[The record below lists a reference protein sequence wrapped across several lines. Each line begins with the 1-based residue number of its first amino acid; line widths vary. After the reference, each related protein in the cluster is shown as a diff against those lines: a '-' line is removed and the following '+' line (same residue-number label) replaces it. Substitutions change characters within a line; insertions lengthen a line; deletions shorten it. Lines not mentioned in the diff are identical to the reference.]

1 MITRSPRSALAISYQ
16 IVLYSDLQL
25 FSCGQRHHIGEGQSG
40 RERGIQGLKCRG
52 SSILA
57 VVIAGV
63 MNFGELSDDFTGLD
77 GAISGGK

>member
-25 FSCGQRHHIGEGQSG
+25 FWQRHHIGEGQSG

-57 VVIAGV
+57 VVIAGG
-63 MNFGELSDDFTGLD
+63 MNLGELCDDFTGLD